1 MCPINTSNRLAKA
14 GVKTEQIVF
23 CGVGSIKKTN
33 SSSKNC
39 VSTSKEKNRSVVNIL
54 VCDIRNMKKK
64 IIVPHINYAL
74 KKGGGVIKCYYY
86 KKG

>member
-23 CGVGSIKKTN
+23 FGVESIKRTN

-39 VSTSKEKNRSVVNIL
+39 ASTSKEKTDR
-54 VCDIRNMKKK
+54 
-64 IIVPHINYAL
+64 
-74 KKGGGVIKCYYY
+74 
-86 KKG
+86 